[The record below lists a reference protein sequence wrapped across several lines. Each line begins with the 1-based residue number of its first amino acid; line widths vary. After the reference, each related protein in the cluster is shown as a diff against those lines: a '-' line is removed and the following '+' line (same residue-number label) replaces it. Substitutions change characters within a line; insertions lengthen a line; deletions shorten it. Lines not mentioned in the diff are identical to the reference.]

1 MKKTFIILNILLCML
16 SGCTMNKVEKVG
28 SSEDIY
34 IRKIDNITDDFIMGM
49 DLSSVLSLEDSGV
62 IFHDYEGN
70 EADIFETLAKSGIN
84 TIRVR
89 VWNDPYDADGN
100 SYGGGNCDI
109 NTAVEIGKRAK
120 AYGMKLLVDF
130 HYSDFWA
137 DPGKQMVP
145 KAWKDMDIE
154 TKAQALYEYTKE
166 SLNKLKQEK
175 IDVAMVSMGNETNGG
190 LSGETIWMNIVYH
203 LMSASSKAIR
213 EVYPK
218 ALIAVH
224 FANPEKSDTYDYYAS
239 KLAYYDLDYDVFA
252 SSYYPY
258 WHGSL
263 ENLSEVLSGIAEKYA
278 KKVMVMETSYA
289 YTSEDSDF
297 FGNTISDASNVT
309 KNYPYSIQGQAN
321 CILDVIDTIANKT
334 VNGIGVCYWEGAWIS
349 VGQNS
354 YEENLTLW
362 EKYGSGWA
370 SSYAKSYDPDDAGK
384 YYGGSA
390 VDNQAFFDP
399 NGYPLESLKLFEL
412 CKKGNIIPRV
422 ASSVEDTFISIDLN
436 DEIILPDKVNAIMN
450 DNSKDQVDVV
460 WNDFDAEAMKSG
472 GVKQYIITGKAGD
485 LEARC
490 FVNMIE
496 YNFLNNYSF
505 EEDKNGD
512 VIPTS
517 WSVNQIGKADE
528 LFVENKVTDSLSGN
542 NHYHFWSKDPDTVEF
557 ELEQEVKDL
566 KAGKYKFSINI
577 MGGDAG
583 VSDIYAYVKINDEII
598 ARDPMTITTYN
609 NWDKGMIDSF
619 EYDGTSSLKVGIY
632 VKCTG
637 EGSGAWGK
645 IDDALLNSR
654 GD

>member
-1 MKKTFIILNILLCML
+1 
-16 SGCTMNKVEKVG
+16 
-28 SSEDIY
+28 
-34 IRKIDNITDDFIMGM
+34 
-49 DLSSVLSLEDSGV
+49 
-62 IFHDYEGN
+62 
-70 EADIFETLAKSGIN
+70 
-84 TIRVR
+84 
-89 VWNDPYDADGN
+89 
-100 SYGGGNCDI
+100 
-109 NTAVEIGKRAK
+109 
-120 AYGMKLLVDF
+120 
-130 HYSDFWA
+130 
-137 DPGKQMVP
+137 

-175 IDVAMVSMGNETNGG
+175 IDVAMESMGNETNGG
-190 LSGETIWMNIVYH
+190 LAGETIWMNIVYH

-263 ENLSEVLSGIAEKYA
+263 ENLSKVLSGIAEKYA

-354 YEENLTLW
+354 YEENFALW

-436 DEIILPDKVNAIMN
+436 DEIILPGKVNAIMN

-460 WNDFDAEAMKSG
+460 WDGFDAKAMKSG

-583 VSDIYAYVKINDEII
+583 ASDIYAYVKINDEII

-632 VKCTG
+632 VRCTG

>member
-1 MKKTFIILNILLCML
+1 
-16 SGCTMNKVEKVG
+16 
-28 SSEDIY
+28 
-34 IRKIDNITDDFIMGM
+34 
-49 DLSSVLSLEDSGV
+49 LSSVLSLEDSGV

-258 WHGSL
+258 WHGTL
-263 ENLSEVLSGIAEKYA
+263 QNLSEVLSGIAEKYA

-321 CILDVIDTIANKT
+321 CILDVIDTIVNKT

-399 NGYPLESLKLFEL
+399 EGYPLESLKLFEL

-450 DNSKDQVDVV
+450 DNSKDQVDVI
-460 WNDFDAEAMKSG
+460 WNDFDAEAMKYG
-472 GVKQYIITGKAGD
+472 GVKQYVITGKAGD
-485 LEARC
+485 HEARC

-512 VIPTS
+512 VTPSS

-583 VSDIYAYVKINDEII
+583 ASDIYAYVKINDEII

>member
-1 MKKTFIILNILLCML
+1 
-16 SGCTMNKVEKVG
+16 MNKVEKVG

-370 SSYAKSYDPDDAGK
+370 SSYAKSYDPDDAGR

-399 NGYPLESLKLFEL
+399 EGYPLESLKLFEL

-450 DNSKDQVDVV
+450 DNSKDQVDVI
-460 WNDFDAEAMKSG
+460 WNDFDAETMKSG

-598 ARDPMTITTYN
+598 AKDPMTITTYN